1 MNKTRLLNILC
12 FIFSLIMFGQAHA
25 QFYNGHQMTFGKNR
39 IQYYDFYWSYYR
51 FENFDIYFNE
61 FGKEL
66 AEYTASVA
74 EKKLI
79 EIEDYFDYY
88 LDKRLVFIVY
98 NKLSDYKQS
107 NLGQVTGTEDYNTGG
122 YTRVIRNKV
131 MLFFEGKHPE
141 YEKQIAEAITE
152 VLIHEMIY
160 SGDVKDKV
168 ASSTLINLP
177 DWYIKGLI
185 SYISDPWNVQIE
197 NRVKDGILSGR
208 YKKFN
213 WLAGKE
219 AVYAGHSFW
228 RYIAKTYGDP
238 IIPNIIYL
246 TRINK
251 NVGKGFL
258 YVLGKKVRHLSKDW
272 LAYYHD
278 YFDDQT
284 YDQIIPE
291 KGIIL
296 KWPKCTRRYQE
307 IKINP
312 DNQLVAYVTK
322 EFGQYKIWIYD
333 SHTEKHK
340 KIFRKEPKVEQLD
353 DRSYP
358 ILSWH
363 PTGKLLAFITE
374 EKGGLVL
381 YLYRLSSGNF
391 ERINLLY
398 FDKILDFS
406 YSPDGTKFVFSA
418 VKEGYTDIF
427 IHNIASGTNEQ
438 ITKDLPD
445 DLNPRFI
452 NGGKEIIFSSN
463 RSSDTLN
470 LPEKELNSTGFTY
483 DLFIY
488 DYQKKSDYLTRLSE
502 GKFFD
507 KFEPYQVKDN
517 RFLYLNDKNGI
528 LNRYIGRFDSLIS
541 FIDTTTHYRFF
552 TRSKPLTNYSRNILE
567 YNYSPQTGKIGE
579 IFFHN
584 GKYKMRIEEFDSE
597 NVISEENVTI
607 TSYQKERSK
616 ELQEKDSLETLRK
629 EVGKKYRMMMDTLKK
644 PLSVYFQTEK
654 IIDINSYIFEKEKEN
669 YFQQQ
674 LLKDYPDISIDTGG
688 FSLPKIRIYETS
700 FYNNFIAS
708 QVDFGF
714 LNNSYQTFSG
724 GGGYYNPGINML
736 FKIGANDLFENYK
749 IIGGFRFSGNFDSNE
764 YLLSVE
770 NLMGDF
776 DKQLIFYRRAMNI
789 QSDDALSKIY
799 THELFYSMKYP
810 FNMVSALKSTFSIRN
825 DKNVYLSTDIKNLN
839 RENEMRTWASFKLEY
854 IFDNTRRR
862 GINIYYGTRFK
873 LFGEIYKQID
883 RKKSDLFV
891 IGGDIRHYLKIH
903 RDLIWANRLAVSTS
917 FGSNKL
923 IYYMGGVDN
932 WIPFLSKIEIFDQSV
947 QIDYSQNYVFQ
958 TLATNM
964 RGFSQNIRNG
974 NSFALI
980 NSELRWPFIRYFANH
995 PINSGF
1001 LDNLQIVG
1009 FGDIGTAW
1017 SGLHPYLGQNA
1028 YDREVHIN
1036 GPITVTINTNREPIV
1051 AGFGF
1056 GLRSQLFGYFIRTDW
1071 AWGVENYVLLPRVF
1085 YISLSLD
1092 F

>member
-1 MNKTRLLNILC
+1 MNKTRLVNILC

-61 FGKEL
+61 FGKEI

-88 LDKRLVFIVY
+88 LNKRLIFIVY

-141 YEKQIAEAITE
+141 FEKQIAEAITE

-168 ASSTLINLP
+168 ASSALINLP

-185 SYISDPWNVQIE
+185 SYISDPWNIQIE

-213 WLAGKE
+213 WLEGTE

-238 IIPNIIYL
+238 IIPNIVYL

-251 NVGKGFL
+251 NAGKGFL

-272 LAYYHD
+272 LAYYRD

-284 YDQIIPE
+284 HDQIIPE
-291 KGIIL
+291 DGIIL

-312 DNQLVAYVTK
+312 DNQLIAYVTK

-333 SHTEKHK
+333 SHTGKHK
-340 KIFRKEPKVEQLD
+340 KIFKKEPKVEQLA

-363 PTGKLLAFITE
+363 PTGKLLAFISE

-438 ITKDLPD
+438 ITRDLPD

-470 LPEKELNSTGFTY
+470 LPENELNSTGFTY

-552 TRSKPLTNYSRNILE
+552 TRSKPLTNYSTNILE

-597 NVISEENVTI
+597 NVIPEEKVII

-629 EVGKKYRMMMDTLKK
+629 EVEKKYRMMMDTLKK
-644 PLSVYFQTEK
+644 PLSEYFQTEK

-674 LLKDYPDISIDTGG
+674 LLKDYPDIRIDTGS

-700 FYNNFIAS
+700 FFNNYFAS

-749 IIGGFRFSGNFDSNE
+749 ITGGFRFSGNFDSNE

-776 DKQLIFYRRAMNI
+776 DKQLIFYRRAMNVL
-789 QSDDALSKIY
+789 SDDALSKIY

-810 FNMVSALKSTFSIRN
+810 FNMVSALKSTFSLRN
-825 DKNVYLSTDIKNLN
+825 DMNVYLSTDIKNLN

-923 IYYMGGVDN
+923 IYYLGGVDN

-947 QIDYSQNYVFQ
+947 QIDYSQNYAFQ

-995 PINSGF
+995 PISSGF

-1017 SGLHPYLGQNA
+1017 AGLHPYLGQNA

-1056 GLRSQLFGYFIRTDW
+1056 GLRSQLFGYFIRADW
-1071 AWGVENYVLLPRVF
+1071 AWGIENYILLPRVF

>member
-1 MNKTRLLNILC
+1 MNKTRLVNILC

-61 FGKEL
+61 FGKEI

-88 LDKRLVFIVY
+88 LNKRLIFIVY

-141 YEKQIAEAITE
+141 FEKQIAEAITE

-168 ASSTLINLP
+168 ASSALINLP

-185 SYISDPWNVQIE
+185 SYIADPWNIQIE

-213 WLAGKE
+213 WLEGTE

-238 IIPNIIYL
+238 IIPNIVYL

-251 NVGKGFL
+251 NAGKGFL

-272 LAYYHD
+272 LAYYRD

-284 YDQIIPE
+284 HDQIIPE

-340 KIFRKEPKVEQLD
+340 KIFSKEPKVEQLA

-363 PTGKLLAFITE
+363 PTGKLLAFISE

-470 LPEKELNSTGFTY
+470 LPENELNSTGFTY

-517 RFLYLNDKNGI
+517 SFLYLNDKNGI

-552 TRSKPLTNYSRNILE
+552 TRSKPLTNYSTNILE

-597 NVISEENVTI
+597 NVIPEEKVII

-629 EVGKKYRMMMDTLKK
+629 EVEKKYRMMMDTLKK
-644 PLSVYFQTEK
+644 PLSEYFQTEK

-674 LLKDYPDISIDTGG
+674 LLKDYPDIRIDTGS

-700 FYNNFIAS
+700 FFNNYFAS

-736 FKIGANDLFENYK
+736 FKIGVNDLFENYK

-776 DKQLIFYRRAMNI
+776 DKQLIFYRRAMNVL
-789 QSDDALSKIY
+789 SDDALSKIY

-810 FNMVSALKSTFSIRN
+810 FNMVSALKSTFSLRN
-825 DKNVYLSTDIKNLN
+825 DMNVYLSTDIKNLN

-923 IYYMGGVDN
+923 IYYLGGVDN

-947 QIDYSQNYVFQ
+947 QIDYSQNYAFQ

-995 PINSGF
+995 PISSGF

-1017 SGLHPYLGQNA
+1017 AGLHPYLGQNA

-1056 GLRSQLFGYFIRTDW
+1056 GLRSQLFGYFIRADW
-1071 AWGVENYVLLPRVF
+1071 AWGIENYILLPRVF